1 MQMLTKHMK
10 NAQYQLFRENELKLQ
25 DTTLL
30 LKCPKVKELIMPRV
44 GKDIEELEL
53 WYVAAAEN
61 VK

>member
-1 MQMLTKHMK
+1 MK

-30 LKCPKVKELIMPRV
+30 LKCPKVKELTMPRV